1 MNTRYHIQGH
11 KKLKRYALFLFIV
24 AFQVALLSNLSS
36 KPLFQVTLQ
45 AFFQVHTMS
54 YNQERIAFPRSYHE
68 WRFAD
73 CSLMEFFKITE
84 GSGNIS
90 IRHDIADRY
99 HFRSIRYDKGNQRAM
114 IYEGGDSVRYIES
127 PDITLYHVLVLLG
140 YGRRGW
146 GDNSA
151 EDVICEVRI
160 EECDQDTSVVG
171 LLNTPLKDICNAK
184 LLIY

>member
-1 MNTRYHIQGH
+1 
-11 KKLKRYALFLFIV
+11 
-24 AFQVALLSNLSS
+24 
-36 KPLFQVTLQ
+36 
-45 AFFQVHTMS
+45 MS

-73 CSLMEFFKITE
+73 CSLMEFFNITT
-84 GSGNIS
+84 GSGLIH
-90 IRHDIADRY
+90 IRHDIVDRY
-99 HFRSIRYDKGNQRAM
+99 HFRTIGYDKGNQRVM

-146 GDNSA
+146 GDNST
-151 EDVICEVRI
+151 EDVICSVRI
-160 EECDQDTSVVG
+160 EECDQDTSAVA
-171 LLNTPLKDICNAK
+171 LLNTPLKDICDAK